1 MPDAEQVGK
10 WASLVPEIY
19 YDLIARVPPGSLVVA
34 TLFVWL
40 HPDPHSALIGLREL
54 GWAPVTVLSV
64 IAVGAAYA
72 CGELVG
78 PWGDWVSSL
87 YRFRI
92 FRQVSA
98 GHLPLM
104 TFFRQRFGEDVP
116 DQEPDIKKLSDS
128 EVQRIYQ
135 QMHDFLKAAN
145 EQAKVLLPKSQAEAA
160 LCANLCGFVIL
171 FLLFSGAWSV
181 SHWFFETGAPP
192 VSWRLVLLLLFGAA
206 VAVRAG
212 WFRSRQLI
220 RRQFS
225 FLALVR
231 EQELARKAS
240 SAAK

>member
-40 HPDPHSALIGLREL
+40 HPDPNSALNSLRDL
-54 GWAPVTVLSV
+54 GWAATTVLSV
-64 IAVGAAYA
+64 VFLGAAYA

-78 PWGDWVSSL
+78 PWGDWVSSF

-92 FRQVSA
+92 FREVSS
-98 GHLPLM
+98 GQLHLM
-104 TFFRQRFGEDVP
+104 SYFHDRFGGDIP
-116 DQEPDIKKLSDS
+116 DQAEAIGKLSDS

-135 QMHDFLKAAN
+135 QMHDYLKTTN
-145 EQAKVLLPKSQAEAA
+145 EQARVLLPKSQAEAA
-160 LCANLCGFVIL
+160 LCANLVGFVIL
-171 FLLFSGAWSV
+171 FLLFFGAWLV
-181 SHWFFETGAPP
+181 SHWIFEGSTPR
-192 VSWRLVLLLLFGAA
+192 VSWKLVALLIFCAG

-225 FLALVR
+225 FLALAR
-231 EQELARKAS
+231 EQDPARRVGAAS
-240 SAAK
+240 K